1 MKRLIS
7 ILMAICIMV
16 FGTQAV
22 FAASPKVGSV
32 PGVVEISNP
41 EALLAIQQIAVAPLL
56 YTPNEDEPAWPVINS
71 IMSEA
76 SIHIDEKC
84 PVTIVTYDEAAARL
98 ATIEGADIAL
108 MSRRDATRYFKDHAT
123 YTADAY
129 VEATVTNGSKK
140 LDMFFN
146 VYNSATHE
154 IIFTYKEVAPSYSSR
169 QEKTFNNFCKNFYM
183 SINEAV
189 KLAPKVIEDRAEK
202 GSSKYDPEWNFKK

>member
-1 MKRLIS
+1 MKRLIT

-108 MSRRDATRYFKDHAT
+108 MSRRDA
-123 YTADAY
+123 Y